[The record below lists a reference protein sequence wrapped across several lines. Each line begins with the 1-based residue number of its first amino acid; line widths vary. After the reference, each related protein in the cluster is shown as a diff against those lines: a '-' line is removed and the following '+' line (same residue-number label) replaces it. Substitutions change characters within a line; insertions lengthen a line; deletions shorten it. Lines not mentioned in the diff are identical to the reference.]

1 MKSNGQAGFSLVE
14 LLIVVVVV
22 AVIAA
27 MAVPAY
33 QKGIAAAENGV
44 VVSTMRTIAS
54 SQVAFYSQN
63 NRFGR
68 LAELNNAAGGRIGTP
83 APPSGLQRNHFIF
96 EMVPVAPTDAELKSE
111 YTIVAT
117 RTDTGGVEVY
127 KYEVTQSGNIQRI
140 IP

>member
-27 MAVPAY
+27 MAVPSY

-44 VVSTMRTIAS
+44 IVATMRTIAS
-54 SQVAFYSQN
+54 TQVAFYSQN

-68 LAELNNAAGGRIGTP
+68 LAEVNNLANGRIGTP
-83 APPSGLQRNHFIF
+83 NGAGGLERNHFTF
-96 EMVPVAPTDAELKSE
+96 EMVPVTPTDAELKSS

-117 RTDTGGVEVY
+117 RTESGSVVVY
-127 KYEVTQSGNIQRI
+127 KYEVTQSGDIRRI
-140 IP
+140 LP

>member
-54 SQVAFYSQN
+54 TQVAFYSQN

-68 LAELNNAAGGRIGTP
+68 LAEVNNLTGGRIGTP
-83 APPSGLQRNHFIF
+83 TATGLERNHFLF
-96 EMVPVAPTDAELKSE
+96 EMVPVSPTDNELKST

-117 RTDTGGVEVY
+117 RTDTGGVVVY
-127 KYEVTQSGNIQRI
+127 KYEVTQSGEIHRI
-140 IP
+140 LP

>member
-22 AVIAA
+22 AIIAA

-44 VVSTMRTIAS
+44 IVATMRTIS
-54 SQVAFYSQN
+54 STQVAFYSQN

-68 LAELNNAAGGRIGTP
+68 LAEVNNLANGRIGTP
-83 APPSGLQRNHFIF
+83 NGAGGLERNHFTF
-96 EMVPVAPTDAELKSE
+96 EMVPVSPTDDELKSN

-117 RTDTGGVEVY
+117 RTDSGSPVVY
-127 KYEVTQSGNIQRI
+127 KYEVTQSGEIHRI
-140 IP
+140 LP